1 MPVRKSSEEKL
12 LDAVDDLVFSR
23 GIETT
28 PVDAILARAGVS
40 AATLYRGYRSKEA
53 LVAASLERRH
63 ARWRETWGSA
73 IAAAPDGEGRLLAI
87 FDAIDEFAARPDGAR
102 WCAFLGTAAEMSDPP
117 AEIAE
122 AVSRDTDYMR
132 ETLRDLAARVPC
144 ADPDHLAEQIL
155 VVVTG
160 ELAMRLRDNPLRKS
174 TLGREVATTLIAN
187 AGTSTTD

>member
-1 MPVRKSSEEKL
+1 MPMRKSSEEKL

-23 GIETT
+23 GIEST

-53 LVAASLERRH
+53 LVAASLARRH
-63 ARWRETWGSA
+63 ERWRETWGSL
-73 IAAAPDGEGRLLAI
+73 IAAAPDAEGRLLAI

-117 AEIAE
+117 PEIAD
-122 AVSRDTDYMR
+122 AVTRDTDHMR
-132 ETLRDLAARVPC
+132 QTLRELAAQLPC
-144 ADPDHLAEQIL
+144 ANPDHLAEQIL

-160 ELAMRLRDNPLRKS
+160 ELAMRLRDRPLRKS
-174 TLGREVATTLIAN
+174 TVGREIATTLIATARPS
-187 AGTSTTD
+187 AGA

>member
-1 MPVRKSSEEKL
+1 MPMRKSSEEKL

-63 ARWRETWGSA
+63 ARWRETWGNA
-73 IAAAPDGEGRLLAI
+73 IAAAPDDEGRLLAI

-122 AVSRDTDYMR
+122 AVRRDTDYMR
-132 ETLRDLAARVPC
+132 DTLRDLAVRLPC
-144 ADPDHLAEQIL
+144 PDPDRLAEQIL

-174 TLGREVATTLIAN
+174 ALGRDI
-187 AGTSTTD
+187 AGTLVTIACTSVTG